1 MNRLLLP
8 LLTASVIALA
18 ACAQTVGNS
27 NRDATKI
34 IASNPAL
41 IGGELKGTRWHLM
54 SYGPYSAPEHVTD
67 DLQNVAFLQF
77 DDKEQRF
84 GGSTGC
90 NRFFGEYRK
99 IGDAELAIG
108 KMGSTRMACL
118 GQLAQQERD
127 MLDLLSHAKAYGVAE
142 DQLTI
147 ATADGRSLTFAAVG
161 PDTRQRY
168 HCDGGEELDTTY
180 SPLTGQLVLRR
191 GDGKTTTLLPEPK
204 ADGASFTNDS
214 YRFWSKGDGALFE
227 DLTTASQQQCRR
239 EEGSD

>member
-1 MNRLLLP
+1 MNRLLIP
-8 LLTASVIALA
+8 VLTASLIALG
-18 ACAQTVGNS
+18 ACAQPVGDS
-27 NRDATKI
+27 NRDATRI
-34 IASNPAL
+34 AASNPAL
-41 IGGELKGTRWHLM
+41 TGGELKGTRWRLM
-54 SYGPYSAPEHVTD
+54 SYGTYSAPQHVID

-77 DDKEQRF
+77 DAKEQRF

-90 NRFFGEYRK
+90 NRFFGEYRQ
-99 IGDAELAIG
+99 IGDAEISIG
-108 KMGSTRMACL
+108 QMGSTRMACL
-118 GQLAQQERD
+118 GQLDQQERD
-127 MLDLLSHAKAYGVAE
+127 VLDLLSHATAYGVAE

-161 PDTRQRY
+161 PDTQQRY
-168 HCDGGEELDTTY
+168 HCDGGENLDTTY

-191 GDGKTTTLLPEPK
+191 GDGKATTLLPEPK

-239 EEGSD
+239 EASEQ

>member
-1 MNRLLLP
+1 MNRLLIP
-8 LLTASVIALA
+8 VLTASMIALA
-18 ACAQTVGNS
+18 ACAQTVGDGNS
-27 NRDATKI
+27 DATRI
-34 IASNPAL
+34 AASNPAL
-41 IGGELKGTRWHLM
+41 IGGELKGTRWRLM
-54 SYGPYSAPEHVTD
+54 SYGTYSAPEHVID

-77 DDKEQRF
+77 DAKEQRF

-90 NRFFGEYRK
+90 NRFFGNYRQ

-108 KMGSTRMACL
+108 QMGSTRMACL

-127 MLDLLSHAKAYGVAE
+127 VLDLLNHATAYGVAE

-161 PDTRQRY
+161 PDTQQRY
-168 HCDGGEELDTTY
+168 HCDGGEKLDTTY

-191 GDGKTTTLLPEPK
+191 GDGKTATLLPELK
-204 ADGASFTNDS
+204 ADGASFANDA

-239 EEGSD
+239 EASEQ